1 MDRAGRPRTGR
12 TARPTR
18 MGLAVEASRTH
29 LTEDRKAR
37 AIRSSPGTWARRGP
51 SRAGPRG
58 IRDRRRDLSRGGAAT
73 DREAAHARAPGSR
86 VDRGGRL
93 DPSLGPC

>member
-37 AIRSSPGTWARRGP
+37 AIRSSPGTWARRAHRGP
-51 SRAGPRG
+51 GRG
-58 IRDRRRDLSRGGAAT
+58 GYGTGAAT
-73 DREAAHARAPGSR
+73 YREAAPRPIARRRTLELPGRGSTGAVASTPRWARA
-86 VDRGGRL
+86 
-93 DPSLGPC
+93 